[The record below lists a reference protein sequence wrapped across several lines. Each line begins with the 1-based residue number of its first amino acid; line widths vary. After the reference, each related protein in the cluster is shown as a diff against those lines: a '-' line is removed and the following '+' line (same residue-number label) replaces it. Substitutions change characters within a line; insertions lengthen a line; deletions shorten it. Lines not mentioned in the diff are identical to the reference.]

1 MEQPKISEIRGMVVI
16 ADIPPGYTVS
26 GNEMVLVGEDKL
38 VGEVVRIFR
47 RGDRVRVYIQ
57 VYEDT
62 TGLMVGEPVYLT
74 GKPLTVELGPGILNN
89 FFDGIQRPLEIIKKV
104 SGIFIRR
111 GVQAK
116 PLDRSRKRDVEIK
129 VKEGDKIGPGSVIA
143 EVPETSRIKHLIMV
157 PPNYP
162 EGTVKR
168 VAGDGKYT
176 IEDVIVTY
184 EANGKEYEL
193 KLYHRRPVR
202 RARPFLKRYPSEMP
216 LITGQRVLD
225 TFFPLAKGGTAASP
239 GGFGTGKTVLQHQ
252 LAKRSDADV
261 VVMVACGERGNEAT
275 EVVETFPELVD
286 PRTGKPL
293 MERTVLIVNTSN
305 MPVAA
310 REASIYTGVTIA
322 EYYRDMGY
330 DVLLLA
336 DSTSRRAEALREISS
351 RLEEMPGEEGFPA
364 YLASRL
370 AQFYERAGRVQ
381 TLSGRVGS
389 VSIVGAVSPQGS
401 DFSEP
406 VTQNTLK
413 VVKVFRALS
422 KKLAERRHYPA
433 VDRLMSYSLY
443 VDALKPY
450 YRKIAPDYPEIRDEA
465 MKILELEAEL
475 MDIVKIVGKDA
486 LSEPQKAI
494 LATGRL
500 IREGFLQQNAF
511 HEIDSYCPLEK
522 QYRILKTIMTFYHEA
537 LRYIKAG
544 GRVDNLE
551 RSEVYG
557 RILRLKFVENE
568 RVAQEAQAIINEL
581 RKMVESIVASAR
593 ASLSSLSVFVHV

>member
-1 MEQPKISEIRGMVVI
+1 
-16 ADIPPGYTVS
+16 
-26 GNEMVLVGEDKL
+26 
-38 VGEVVRIFR
+38 
-47 RGDRVRVYIQ
+47 
-57 VYEDT
+57 
-62 TGLMVGEPVYLT
+62 
-74 GKPLTVELGPGILNN
+74 
-89 FFDGIQRPLEIIKKV
+89 
-104 SGIFIRR
+104 
-111 GVQAK
+111 
-116 PLDRSRKRDVEIK
+116 
-129 VKEGDKIGPGSVIA
+129 
-143 EVPETSRIKHLIMV
+143 MV
-157 PPNYP
+157 PPDYP
-162 EGTVKR
+162 EGVVKR
-168 VAGDGKYT
+168 TAGDGKYT
-176 IEDVIVTY
+176 VEDTIVVY

-202 RARPFLKRYPSEMP
+202 RGRPFVKRFPSEVP

-252 LAKRSDADV
+252 LAKRSDADI

-310 REASIYTGVTIA
+310 REASIYTGITIA

-381 TLSGRVGS
+381 TLNGRIGS
-389 VSIVGAVSPQGS
+389 VSVVGAVSPQGS

-433 VDRLMSYSLY
+433 VDRLQSYSLY
-443 VDALKPY
+443 AEILKPY
-450 YRKIAPDYPEIRDEA
+450 YRKIAKDYPELREEA
-465 MKILELEAEL
+465 MKVLEIEAEL

-486 LSEPQKAI
+486 LSENQKAI

-511 HEIDSYCPLEK
+511 HEVDAYCPLEK
-522 QYRILKTIMTFYHEA
+522 QYRMLKTIMTFYHEA
-537 LRYIKAG
+537 LRYIQFG
-544 GRVDNLE
+544 GRVDDLE
-551 RSEVYG
+551 RAPFYG
-557 RILRLKFVENE
+557 KILRLKFVEHD
-568 RVAQEAQAIINEL
+568 RFPQAAQEIMQEIRSTVEKAIA
-581 RKMVESIVASAR
+581 KA
-593 ASLSSLSVFVHV
+593 